1 MEVTNST
8 SIEQLNQ
15 LIDADPNNIQLLI
28 ERGQLYHKMQIW
40 GKALND
46 FNHVLELDPRNQIAC
61 TYKEMATQI
70 LSFRHTDLWNP

>member
-70 LSFRHTDLWNP
+70 LRDRKSVV